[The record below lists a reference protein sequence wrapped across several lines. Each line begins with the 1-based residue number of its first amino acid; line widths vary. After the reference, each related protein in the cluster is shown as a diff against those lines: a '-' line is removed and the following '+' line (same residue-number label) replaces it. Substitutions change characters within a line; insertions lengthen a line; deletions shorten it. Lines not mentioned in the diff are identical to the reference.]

1 MVSWFLVVAGSGFA
15 AVGTRALAAAEESS
29 WVGAIILPGGLIVLG
44 LGVLGVLIPGFLP
57 ASLW

>member
-1 MVSWFLVVAGSGFA
+1 MVPWFLVIAGLAFA
-15 AVGTRALAAAEESS
+15 AVGVRALAAVEESS
-29 WVGAIILPGGLIVLG
+29 WVGAVILPGGLMVLG